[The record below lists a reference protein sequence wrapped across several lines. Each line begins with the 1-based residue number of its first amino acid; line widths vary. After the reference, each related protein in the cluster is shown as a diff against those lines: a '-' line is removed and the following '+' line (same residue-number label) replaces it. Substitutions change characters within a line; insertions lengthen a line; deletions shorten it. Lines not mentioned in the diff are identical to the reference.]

1 MEKSFD
7 IEKVEWTSK
16 CNFNTN
22 EMFAARVGRQLLL
35 GGWTG
40 WKVGFGNKGRLGS
53 KLIWKLFCES
63 EGLES
68 LMVWRD
74 SISDFSI

>member
-35 GGWTG
+35 GGRTS
-40 WKVGFGNKGRLGS
+40 WKVGLAIK
-53 KLIWKLFCES
+53 
-63 EGLES
+63 EGLEVS
-68 LMVWRD
+68 
-74 SISDFSI
+74 